1 MKIRN
6 IILLS
11 FFLIFYL
18 PLIYVF
24 LFEPNLARSYT
35 FAEIGPRIFFL
46 IFLPPIFGIILWFW
60 ALYDWGTRRFKP
72 SVRLAWLLTLVL
84 TLYFGAT
91 VYFLAVG
98 SKEPQTT
105 PGVS

>member
-6 IILLS
+6 IILII

-35 FAEIGPRIFFL
+35 FAEIEPRIFFL

-60 ALYDWGTRRFKP
+60 ALYDWGTRDFKP
-72 SVRLAWLLTLVL
+72 SVRLAWLLGLIL
-84 TLYFGAT
+84 TMYFGAT
-91 VYFLAVG
+91 IYFLVVG
-98 SKEPQTT
+98 FKEPQSG
-105 PGVS
+105 PAVG